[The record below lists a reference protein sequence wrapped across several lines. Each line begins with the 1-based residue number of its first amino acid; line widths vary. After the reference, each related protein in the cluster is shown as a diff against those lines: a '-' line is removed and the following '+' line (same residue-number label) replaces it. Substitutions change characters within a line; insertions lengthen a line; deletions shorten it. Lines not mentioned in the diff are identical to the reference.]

1 MSIDGDQFIDV
12 ENFWFVHCSLV
23 RYSGII
29 RTEFLAADYPIY
41 ANGPHGDLMTR
52 PYALILVLIL
62 LVGAAV
68 CSCSGNQNPFKLNG
82 PLVSSATTMVTAWYF
97 PKNPLTDPTLDDSKL
112 SNEIKWGFRIFT
124 DTPHEASQ
132 FAPSK
137 VSCNNC
143 HLNGGQRE
151 RSLPLV
157 GVAGMFPEY
166 NRRSGRLYSLGDR
179 IVDCFVRSEN
189 AAGATEAGDGE
200 ALPSTT
206 SKEVLA
212 VSAYLTWLARG
223 YEVGKNPA
231 WRGQNVIASSNLIPI
246 EKLDARKGEA
256 LFMEHCTN
264 CHGEDGQ
271 GVAIGDKKAGPLWG
285 PDSWNDGA
293 GAARVYT
300 LAGIIRYSMPYLN
313 PGSLTD
319 EEAQQLAAFINSKPR
334 PSYPFKQQDYRT
346 EKLPVDSVYYTRR

>member
-1 MSIDGDQFIDV
+1 MTHRCRELVLISI
-12 ENFWFVHCSLV
+12 
-23 RYSGII
+23 
-29 RTEFLAADYPIY
+29 FLAAAACSRGGGLTAP
-41 ANGPHGDLMTR
+41 PS
-52 PYALILVLIL
+52 PY
-62 LVGAAV
+62 
-68 CSCSGNQNPFKLNG
+68 KLSG

-97 PKNPLTDPTLDDSKL
+97 PKNPLTDPSLDDSKL
-112 SNEIKWGFRIFT
+112 AREIKWGFRIFT
-124 DTPHEASQ
+124 NTPGEAPQ

-137 VSCNNC
+137 ISCNNC

-166 NRRSGRLYSLGDR
+166 NRRSGRLYTLTDR

-189 AAGATEAGDGE
+189 GTGNVEGE
-200 ALPSTT
+200 AWESLPTTT

-212 VSAYLTWLARG
+212 LSAYLTWLAAG
-223 YEVGKNPA
+223 SEVGKNPA
-231 WRGQNVIASSNLIPI
+231 WRGQNVVAPSNVIPI
-246 EKLDARKGEA
+246 EKLDTSKGEA

-264 CHGEDGQ
+264 CHGENGQ
-271 GVAIGDKKAGPLWG
+271 GVAIGDKKPGPLWG
-285 PDSWNDGA
+285 TDSWNDGA

-319 EEAQQLAAFINSKPR
+319 EQAQHLAAFINSKPR
-334 PSYPFKQQDYRT
+334 PSYPFKEKDYLT
-346 EKLPVDSVYYTRR
+346 EKIPVDSVYYAKR